1 MRASLFLLGP
11 APWVLFAASTAVLGA
26 DAAGRAAPA
35 ALPGS
40 VLLVLSRVFTA
51 GPKTVGVA
59 AAVSSG
65 DAVISGGPEDSAVID
80 SRAGLARRTGVRA

>member
-1 MRASLFLLGP
+1 MRVSLFLLGL
-11 APWVLFAASTAVLGA
+11 ASWVLFAASTAVLGA

-35 ALPGS
+35 ALLGS
-40 VLLVLSRVFTA
+40 VLLVLSRVSTA
-51 GPKTVGVA
+51 GPKTAGAA

-65 DAVISGGPEDSAVID
+65 GTEDSAVID